1 VAPSTAQDPEHRR
14 LLAALE
20 GLADE
25 PVRVLATTNRRDPP
39 SPIAV
44 PDNARLVDWLSYAQT
59 MPLCDAVILHAG
71 HGTLVRALSCGV
83 PVLACP
89 AAGDMGENA
98 ARVAWA
104 GVGVSL
110 PRRLTTPRGVRL
122 ALRKLLSDEGFGRRA
137 RALREW
143 AREHDGAAAAASEVE
158 ALRSRARD
166 AADV

>member
-1 VAPSTAQDPEHRR
+1 
-14 LLAALE
+14 
-20 GLADE
+20 
-25 PVRVLATTNRRDPP
+25 VRVLATTNRRDPP
-39 SPIAV
+39 SPLPV

-83 PVLACP
+83 PVVACP

-104 GVGVSL
+104 GAGVSL

-122 ALRKLLSDEGFGRRA
+122 AVERVLGDARYAGRGRELADWAA
-137 RALREW
+137 RN
-143 AREHDGAAAAASEVE
+143 DGGERAAAAVE
-158 ALRSRARD
+158 TFAARETRA
-166 AADV
+166 